1 MGGTL
6 TIEDNIG
13 GGTVATI
20 SVAGEA
26 AVTEEEKPAQGRPRR
41 DDIPTEY
48 RG

>member
-1 MGGTL
+1 M

-20 SVAGEA
+20 SVTGDADSRKRGSL
-26 AVTEEEKPAQGRPRR
+26 RSRR
-41 DDIPTEY
+41 GATLMGY